1 MAPPEVYESVK
12 NFNPSEE
19 TSKNNFLPLMQSND
33 VFIVS
38 AIMKGLIDKVVWVR
52 PTWLAD
58 SNHTVNSRGYVG
70 VTKLNGS
77 NELSPCS
84 CQQFILKKRKKKT
97 SFECYVFNREK
108 DLEITVPLKDCKLL
122 KSYMFIMISEEKFL
136 TKIKLNNIEKLFVDI
151 DEDFF
156 GVESGVQN
164 HINRG
169 ISLETIDTIQETF
182 PSIFCPKTNQDE
194 HLLDKA
200 IRNFFQDITLIKLK
214 QQNTERINL
223 RREFSKAALSRL
235 SQHACS
241 ELDNILLLLNSFADI
256 VYLFDIEELK
266 VLSKSRFCLIN
277 SPQLQRT
284 PEFSLCHGNIFPNDP
299 LNQIYVSSKNEI
311 TERGKSLTNI
321 LRTLYQY
328 KTPSLYTIS
337 RSLRDGYTPRHQQRF
352 IEEIILESITIVL
365 DKYKAKSNVIYD
377 KYLLFGKEGWL

>member
-12 NFNPSEE
+12 NFIPSED

-52 PTWLAD
+52 PTWLAN
-58 SNHTVNSRGYVG
+58 SNYTVNSRAYVG
-70 VTKLNGS
+70 VTKLNNS
-77 NELSPCS
+77 NSLSPCS
-84 CQQFILKKRKKKT
+84 CQQFIFKNIKKKT
-97 SFECYVFNREK
+97 SLGCFVLNREK
-108 DLEITVPLKDCKLL
+108 DLEIAVSLKDCKLL

-136 TKIKLNNIEKLFVDI
+136 TKIKLNNIENLFVDI

-169 ISLETIDTIQETF
+169 ISLETIDTIRETF

-194 HLLDKA
+194 HSLNTA

-214 QQNTERINL
+214 QQNTETIDL
-223 RREFSKAALSRL
+223 RQEISKAALSKL
-235 SQHACS
+235 SQHTCR

-266 VLSKSRFCLIN
+266 ALSNSRFCLIN
-277 SPQLQRT
+277 SPQLQRI
-284 PEFSLCHGNIFPNDP
+284 PEFSICHGNIFPNDP

-311 TERGKSLTNI
+311 TERGKTLTKI
-321 LRTLYQY
+321 LRTIYQY

-352 IEEIILESITIVL
+352 IEETILESINSVL

-377 KYLLFGKEGWL
+377 QYLLFGKEGWL